1 MQSKLLRAVKGRFGI
16 DAPRLSV
23 RTRVPWPLRVL
34 VIIVLVM
41 AGLLLGQW
49 VFETGARVAGFER
62 GRSQEELAELRL
74 RTAQLQQ
81 ENAQLKS
88 ENLRKTQQIEIEQT
102 THTDLAKSL
111 RSLQDENAA
120 LREDNAVI
128 RNLLAPNEGGG
139 PAIYRF
145 NIERNPGSASE
156 YRYRLLLLKADKK
169 EQTFHGRIQFL
180 VSGEQE
186 GKKASIFVPQTNGKA
201 QFIAVE
207 FKYYQRLEG
216 VFQLPPAWVAKQVQ
230 VRLFEAGAAE
240 PKWTKS
246 ITL

>member
-23 RTRVPWPLRVL
+23 RTRVPWPLRAMAIVVL
-34 VIIVLVM
+34 VL

-62 GRSQEELAELRL
+62 GRSQEELSELRA
-74 RTAQLQQ
+74 RTTRLQQ
-81 ENAQLKS
+81 ENEQLKS
-88 ENLRKTQQIEIEQT
+88 DNLRKTQQIEIEQT
-102 THTDLAKSL
+102 THADLAKSL

-120 LREDNAVI
+120 LREDNAVF
-128 RNLLAPNEGGG
+128 RNLLAPNEGAG
-139 PAIYRF
+139 PAIYKF
-145 NIERNPGSASE
+145 KIERNSALAGE

-180 VSGEQE
+180 ISGEQE
-186 GKKASIFVPQTNGKA
+186 GKKASMLVPQTNGKA
-201 QFIAVE
+201 QSIPVE

-216 VFQLPPAWVAKQVQ
+216 VFQMPSTWVVKQVQ
-230 VRLFEAGAAE
+230 VRLFEAGASE
-240 PKWTKS
+240 PKWTK
-246 ITL
+246 TVVL